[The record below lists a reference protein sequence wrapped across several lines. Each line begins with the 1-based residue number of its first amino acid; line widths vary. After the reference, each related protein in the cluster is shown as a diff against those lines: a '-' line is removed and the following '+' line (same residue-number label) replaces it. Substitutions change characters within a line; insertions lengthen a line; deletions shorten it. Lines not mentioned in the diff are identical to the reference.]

1 MTPRRGEL
9 WWCESPDAGR
19 RPCVVLTRDAAI
31 PRMKRALVALA
42 TTNVR
47 SLPSEVALDPQT
59 DPVPRPCVL
68 NLDTPEVVPLALLTE
83 RLGRLSDE
91 RLREV
96 CRALAVATGCD

>member
-31 PRMKRALVALA
+31 PKLQRALVALA

-47 SLPSEVALDPQT
+47 SLPSEVPLHPNS

-68 NLDTPEVVPLALLTE
+68 NLDTPEVVPVALLTE
-83 RLGRLSDE
+83 RLGRLSDD
-91 RLREV
+91 RIREI
-96 CRALAVATGCD
+96 CHALAIATGCD